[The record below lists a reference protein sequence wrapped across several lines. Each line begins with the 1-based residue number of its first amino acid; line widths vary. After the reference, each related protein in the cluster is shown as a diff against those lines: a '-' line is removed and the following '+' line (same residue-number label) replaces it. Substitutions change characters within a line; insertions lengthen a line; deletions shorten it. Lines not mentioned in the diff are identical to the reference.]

1 MIGLLGGTFDP
12 IHFGHLRPAL
22 EIYQALGLRELRFI
36 PSAEPPHRDKPRASA
51 LQRLMMVR
59 AAIAEQPGF
68 VIDDRELRRTGP
80 SYMVDTLHS
89 LREELGSE
97 TPLCLILGLDAFL
110 GLEGWHR
117 WQELFDYAHLVITHR
132 PGWSLR
138 DKPPGS
144 ILANEIQAR
153 YSEPGQL
160 VRRPA
165 GKLGFQSVTQLD
177 ISASGIREELAK
189 GRDIRYLLPD
199 TVQQLIKTQHI
210 YG

>member
-1 MIGLLGGTFDP
+1 MIGILGGTFDP

-36 PSAEPPHRDKPRASA
+36 PSGEPPHRDKPQASA

-59 AAIAEQPGF
+59 AAIAGQPGF
-68 VIDDRELRRTGP
+68 VIDDRELRRSGP

-89 LREELGSE
+89 LREELGTS
-97 TPLCLILGLDAFL
+97 TPLCLVLGLDAFL

-117 WQELFDYAHLVITHR
+117 WQDLFDYTHLVITHR

-138 DKPPGS
+138 DMRTDS
-144 ILANEIQAR
+144 ILAREIQTR
-153 YSEPGQL
+153 YSEPEQL
-160 VRRPA
+160 ARQPA
-165 GKLGFQSVTQLD
+165 GKLAFQSVTQLD
-177 ISASGIREELAK
+177 ISASGIREELAR

-199 TVQQLIKTQHI
+199 TVHEFIKTQHI

>member
-22 EIYQALGLRELRFI
+22 EVYQSLGLQQLRFI
-36 PSAEPPHRDKPRASA
+36 PSGEPPHRQKPQASA

-59 AAIAEQPGF
+59 AAIAGQPGF
-68 VIDDRELRRTGP
+68 VLDDRELRRSGP

-89 LREELGSE
+89 LREELGQE

-117 WQELFDYAHLVITHR
+117 WQSLFDYTHLAITHR

-138 DKPPGS
+138 DLRHGS
-144 ILANEIQAR
+144 ILEGEVRAR
-153 YSEPGQL
+153 YSTAGQL
-160 VRRPA
+160 ARQAA
-165 GKLGFQSVTQLD
+165 GKVTFIAVSQLE
-177 ISASGIREELAK
+177 ISASGIRRELAE
-189 GRDIRYLLPD
+189 GRDIRYLLPEAVRD
-199 TVQQLIKTQHI
+199 LIHTQHI

>member
-1 MIGLLGGTFDP
+1 MIGILGGTFDP

-22 EIYQALGLRELRFI
+22 EIYQALDLRELRFI
-36 PSAEPPHRDKPRASA
+36 PSAEPPHRGKPQASA

-59 AAIAEQPGF
+59 AAIAEQPSF
-68 VIDDRELRRTGP
+68 VIDDRELRRSGP

-89 LREELGSE
+89 LREELGAS

-117 WQELFDYAHLVITHR
+117 WQALFDYAHLVITHR

-138 DKPPGS
+138 DMRSGS
-144 ILANEIQAR
+144 ILAREIQAR
-153 YSEPGQL
+153 YNEPEQL
-160 VRRPA
+160 GRQPA
-165 GKLGFQSVTQLD
+165 GKIAFQSVTQLD

-189 GRDIRYLLPD
+189 GWDIRYLLPD
-199 TVQQLIKTQHI
+199 SVHELIKTQHI